1 MIISSDTPED
11 IADEYRELH
20 KSSLTSWSSTSSW
33 SWSRQQLWWWRDQLD
48 RHGRQPR
55 RCQLWQCRHLLWW
68 SASSWYDGGVGAG
81 GNYDGDDGDNC
92 NDDYIRCWKNA
103 FTNFISVSVHCKDTR
118 IVVNV
123 GTNKPFSGRIY
134 ALGRLAL
141 VKFQTIFHN
150 HYSYRLVVPVIESQA
165 KIFFLQKRDLQR
177 WCHQQRHIQVII
189 DANGDDDNIDFDN
202 DADDDGNDWWQKTWS
217 CRKVIVITP

>member
-1 MIISSDTPED
+1 M
-11 IADEYRELH
+11 
-20 KSSLTSWSSTSSW
+20 
-33 SWSRQQLWWWRDQLD
+33 
-48 RHGRQPR
+48 
-55 RCQLWQCRHLLWW
+55 
-68 SASSWYDGGVGAG
+68 
-81 GNYDGDDGDNC
+81 
-92 NDDYIRCWKNA
+92 
-103 FTNFISVSVHCKDTR
+103 HCKDTR

-150 HYSYRLVVPVIESQA
+150 HYSYRLVVPVIESQT
-165 KIFFLQKRDLQR
+165 KIFFLQKRNLQR

-189 DANGDDDNIDFDN
+189 DANGDD

-217 CRKVIVITP
+217 CRKVIVITPQKIYLYLPGWTWQWEDRTATHSQRWIKNIKILDWKQYKKRIKIKKKRVNLILLNYGIEKMVNFPLKCIMQIIIRAACTQTQWLFKGTVWLWPRLTRFIRW